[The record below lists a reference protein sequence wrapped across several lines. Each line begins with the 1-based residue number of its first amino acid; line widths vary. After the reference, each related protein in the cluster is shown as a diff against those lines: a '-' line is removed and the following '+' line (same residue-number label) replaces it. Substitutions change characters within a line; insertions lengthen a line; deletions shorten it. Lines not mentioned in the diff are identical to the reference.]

1 MITVETK
8 NGSWVRKCVIILTWT
23 RKSSVREE
31 ESSRIPW
38 QGSRNELFKVN
49 VQLRKGF
56 LWLKWRWT
64 QGMQRTGG
72 GGPGRVQNLSV
83 CEYFIAGEAHAGEKG
98 DLTFCRFTVSS
109 AWQKSPG
116 RRNEEDRAARKG
128 KWSPRGTGTTVLTY
142 PCPTASRYRW
152 Q

>member
-1 MITVETK
+1 MCHYLNMNKIEFCQRGRIFT
-8 NGSWVRKCVIILTWT
+8 NSLT
-23 RKSSVREE
+23 REQK
-31 ESSRIPW
+31 RAL
-38 QGSRNELFKVN
+38 QGERAAQKRF
-49 VQLRKGF
+49 LR
-56 LWLKWRWT
+56 LKWRWT

-72 GGPGRVQNLSV
+72 GGPARVPNLRV
-83 CEYFIAGEAHAGEKG
+83 CEHFIAGVAHAGEKG
-98 DLTFCRFTVSS
+98 DLTSCRGTVSS

-128 KWSPRGTGTTVLTY
+128 KWSPRGTGTTVLAY